1 MFFLIE
7 YALQTPVLPSTIT
20 GSTHLLPCGMLPV
33 PGDDTDGP
41 RMIGHRQSAAF
52 HVVIVPIVLTV
63 ISPFAGAQFVA
74 AHNA

>member
-1 MFFLIE
+1 MFLRIE

-20 GSTHLLPCGMLPV
+20 GSTHLFPSGMFPV

-41 RMIGHRQSAAF
+41 RRIGHKQSAAC

>member
-7 YALQTPVLPSTIT
+7 YALHTPVLPSPLI
-20 GSTHLLPCGMLPV
+20 GSTHLFPSGILPV

-41 RMIGHRQSAAF
+41 RRIGHRQSAAC
-52 HVVIVPIVLTV
+52 HVVIVPIVLTL
-63 ISPFAGAQFVA
+63 ISPFAGVQFVA

>member
-7 YALQTPVLPSTIT
+7 YALQTPVLPSTT
-20 GSTHLLPCGMLPV
+20 GSTHLFPCGMLPV

-52 HVVIVPIVLTV
+52 HVVTVPIVLTV

>member
-1 MFFLIE
+1 
-7 YALQTPVLPSTIT
+7 
-20 GSTHLLPCGMLPV
+20 MLPV

-52 HVVIVPIVLTV
+52 HVVTVPIVLTV

>member
-1 MFFLIE
+1 
-7 YALQTPVLPSTIT
+7 
-20 GSTHLLPCGMLPV
+20 MLPV

-41 RMIGHRQSAAF
+41 RMIGHKQSAAC